1 MIGIQQ
7 LCTSTYMKVAFP
19 DKAEVDFTRAAATI
33 MGLHGIREHPFAHI
47 KQKGIFP

>member
-19 DKAEVDFTRAAATI
+19 DKAEVDFTRAAGKTECEAIVDSEGT
-33 MGLHGIREHPFAHI
+33 
-47 KQKGIFP
+47 KT